1 MPKGGGFGG
10 GGGFKGGGFS
20 SGGGFKGGGFSGG
33 GRPNGTN
40 FSSYRPN
47 SGARPPSSLNS
58 NMHSSG
64 SSFLWGALVGSILNQ
79 NTSQNITRNSHPV
92 YDDSYMKD
100 APLKPTP
107 KPEYR
112 EFKYCEYCKSEFSDL
127 TLNKCPNCGAKLV
140 HKKVMVNQPITPNAS
155 GYQTQYNTTPQPIK
169 KKNKAWIIPVIIIV
183 IAAIV
188 IFSSMG
194 GSGKVI
200 SDEVITWSQPASPA
214 LTRYY
219 TTADLITAEYLEF
232 QVTGVQL
239 TDGINEL
246 DLSTESGVK
255 YVVVQTKI
263 INTNAYDIPIYIR
276 DFSIK
281 YNGENYQ
288 PLQIDYSWY
297 FNFDNGS
304 GLSKYFVLG
313 TFEVMEGIFVYKI
326 DNYVEGDI
334 KFEYI
339 EYEYD
344 QSTDTNY
351 LLGIYQIDIN

>member
-1 MPKGGGFGG
+1 MPKGGGFSG

-47 SGARPPSSLNS
+47 SGARPPSSQNS

-79 NTSQNITRNSHPV
+79 NTSQNTNNSHPV

-107 KPEYR
+107 EPEYR

-127 TLNKCPNCGAKLV
+127 TVNKCPNCGAKLV

-155 GYQTQYNTTPQPIK
+155 GYQTQYNATPQPVK
-169 KKNKAWIIPVIIIV
+169 KKNKAWIIPVIILV

-188 IFSSMG
+188 IFSSTG

-200 SDEVITWSQPASPA
+200 SDAVVTWSQPASPA

-219 TTADLITAEYLEF
+219 TTADLITAEYLQF

-239 TDGINEL
+239 ADGINEL

-255 YVVVQTKI
+255 YVIVQTKI
-263 INTNAYDIPIYIR
+263 INTNSYDIPIYIR

-281 YNGENYQ
+281 YNGKNYQ

-313 TFEVMEGIFVYKI
+313 TYEVMEGTFVYKI
-326 DNYVEGDI
+326 ENYVEGDI

-351 LLGIYQIDIN
+351 LIGIYQIDIN